1 MAEKNEKKQKGE
13 VEVVPVGS
21 RWGLAPFDEM
31 ERWFDDFFRR
41 PLLTSSWLP
50 RLRFPEV
57 GDISP
62 SVDIYEDK
70 NDVVIKAEIPGMKK
84 EDISVSISD
93 EIMTISGEKKAEE
106 NIEKK
111 NYHRIER
118 TFGSFTRRLRLPPGV
133 QEDKVKA
140 VFKDGVLE
148 VRLPKTEAAKQK
160 AKQVKI
166 E

>member
-1 MAEKNEKKQKGE
+1 MSEKNEKKPKSE
-13 VEVVPVGS
+13 MDVVPVGS

-41 PLLTSSWLP
+41 PFLTSSWLP

-84 EDISVSISD
+84 EDVSVSISD
-93 EIMTISGEKKAEE
+93 EILTISGEKKAEE
-106 NIEKK
+106 NVEKK

-118 TFGSFTRRLRLPPGV
+118 TFGSFTRRMRLPPGL

-148 VRLPKTEAAKQK
+148 VRIPKTEAAKQK
-160 AKQVKI
+160 AKQIKI